1 MTGNAGN
8 TDMEKNTGKPEQDNP
23 APLTDEEFAEF
34 QKKESVKAESSQ
46 QLSISS
52 WAFSSDR
59 CFAAQ
64 VRTRE

>member
-34 QKKESVKAESSQ
+34 QKKEKRKGGV
-46 QLSISS
+46 IS
-52 WAFSSDR
+52 AIIDFILGFSSDR